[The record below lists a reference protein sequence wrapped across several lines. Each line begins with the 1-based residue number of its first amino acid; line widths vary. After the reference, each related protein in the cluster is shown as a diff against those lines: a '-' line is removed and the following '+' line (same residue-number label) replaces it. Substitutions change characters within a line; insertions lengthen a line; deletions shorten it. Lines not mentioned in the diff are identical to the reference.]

1 MDKSLIRSAP
11 SREPRFTTLE
21 TVREY
26 AQERLEDSG
35 EMADAR
41 QRHALYCLALA
52 ETAKPGL
59 RGPRPVAWL
68 DRLEAEHDNL
78 RAALDGCLNQG
89 DVELAVR
96 PVPPGPRAMTCPWP
110 ALSKPPCAS
119 SPTLSC
125 HASDDC

>member
-1 MDKSLIRSAP
+1 MDKSLIRRAP

-52 ETAKPGL
+52 ETAEPGYEGRARSPGSTASKRSMTICAL
-59 RGPRPVAWL
+59 PWTAVSTRGTW
-68 DRLEAEHDNL
+68 
-78 RAALDGCLNQG
+78 
-89 DVELAVR
+89 
-96 PVPPGPRAMTCPWP
+96 
-110 ALSKPPCAS
+110 S
-119 SPTLSC
+119 
-125 HASDDC
+125 